1 MMSTFR
7 TYLSNL
13 RQIETMNIAS
23 HSLVGQPK
31 GDSSWDDFPL
41 DVGRLYRREREIAGI
56 VYRQGLATANDI
68 RDGLDDPL
76 SSAAVR
82 SMLNRLV
89 RKGILSQL
97 KCGQNGAFVYGPA
110 QSLFSA
116 RELQLRRFAD
126 DFYDGSLDRLAKA
139 IGDLFANEQ
148 RTDVARQIG

>member
-1 MMSTFR
+1 
-7 TYLSNL
+7 
-13 RQIETMNIAS
+13 MNIATQ
-23 HSLVGQPK
+23 SLVGHPLRQ
-31 GDSSWDDFPL
+31 SNLDDFPFE
-41 DVGRLYRREREIAGI
+41 VGRLYRREKEIAGI
-56 VYRQGLATANDI
+56 VYRRGLATANDI
-68 RDGLDDPL
+68 REGLDDSL

-89 RKGILSQL
+89 RKGILNQL

-126 DFYDGSLDRLAKA
+126 DFYEGSLNRLAKA

-148 RTDVARQIG
+148 RTDPARRTD